1 MSDFFPV
8 VSDQRQLLR
17 STPSFDL
24 LLRRLRFF
32 ARRKLLA
39 PNKFHREMV
48 SSEATNGTCLMLPD
62 AALNII
68 GVADVEATCIAME
81 HVTPKAHDGIR
92 SELQAFD
99 KLRPV
104 GD

>member
-1 MSDFFPV
+1 
-8 VSDQRQLLR
+8 
-17 STPSFDL
+17 
-24 LLRRLRFF
+24 
-32 ARRKLLA
+32 
-39 PNKFHREMV
+39 
-48 SSEATNGTCLMLPD
+48 MLPD